1 MQKNRSIKPKIRWKA
16 KKSPDVWQGWHQALE
31 VQQALIIVRL
41 TKLPPIRA
49 AVFLRSFRA
58 PSLGW
63 GGANAPYK
71 RFAAG
76 KTLAQAELT
85 SAEHFKIPGPHPGK
99 LPGWAR
105 KKYGL
110 KAARRAPQFSKR

>member
-1 MQKNRSIKPKIRWKA
+1 MGESANNPKWAQRSGPFRERRSKGA
-16 KKSPDVWQGWHQALE
+16 QEGWPEGRPEGADF
-31 VQQALIIVRL
+31 AS
-41 TKLPPIRA
+41 TRA
-49 AVFLRSFRA
+49 AFLLRSFGT
-58 PSLGW
+58 PSPGW

-85 SAEHFKIPGPHPGK
+85 SAEHFKIPGPQPGN

-105 KKYGL
+105 KKCGL